1 MNDVLERLRTESA
14 QSADYEEL
22 LAADPDAL
30 AASLTHAGLPLWA
43 RELAAYRLGLAGD
56 RRAFESLVLLLNH
69 RDPPRCE
76 AAAQA
81 LAVLGDPRTARAA
94 AALATNELRTAYAL
108 HPVRLLAVLRAPES
122 APALIRTLSR
132 LLSPHD
138 PYWRVALACVEGLG
152 ALADPRARE
161 VLTRAQSHP
170 RLAVAAT
177 EALRGLD
184 PADRDPADRARADPD
199 PRPAD

>member
-1 MNDVLERLRTESA
+1 MNDVLERLRAEAGLAPEGEA
-14 QSADYEEL
+14 QYEAL
-22 LAADPDAL
+22 LAQDADGL
-30 AASLTHAGLPLWA
+30 AASLTSAGLPLWA
-43 RELAAYRLGLAGD
+43 RETAAYRLGLAGD

-108 HPVRLLAVLRAPES
+108 HPVRLLAALRAPES
-122 APALIRTLSR
+122 APALISTLSR
-132 LLSPHD
+132 LLAPHD

-152 ALADPRARE
+152 ALADQRARE

-177 EALRGLD
+177 AALRGLG
-184 PADRDPADRARADPD
+184 AA
-199 PRPAD
+199 